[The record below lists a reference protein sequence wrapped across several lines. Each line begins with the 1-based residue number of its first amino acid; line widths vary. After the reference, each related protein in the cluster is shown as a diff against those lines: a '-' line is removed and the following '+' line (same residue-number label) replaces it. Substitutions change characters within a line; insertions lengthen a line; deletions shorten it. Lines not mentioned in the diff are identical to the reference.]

1 MNREIKLRAYNF
13 QDECFDYYDLNTAKG
28 QGRLYNDYEKAD
40 IGEDG
45 EIYCG
50 THSDLHLFT
59 GLKDKN
65 GVEIY
70 KGDIVTSDY
79 GLGNNNLNIDCEI
92 VEWEDF
98 YNYKAN
104 GMISENIKVI
114 GNTYENPELLE
125 EIENE

>member
-1 MNREIKLRAYNF
+1 MNREIKFRVWNGIKVCKVISIDF
-13 QDECFDYYDLNTAKG
+13 NYDF
-28 QGRLYNDYEKAD
+28 Y
-40 IGEDG
+40 EDG
-45 EIYCG
+45 
-50 THSDLHLFT
+50 HSHIHDITNETTFLQYT

-70 KGDIVTSDY
+70 ERDIVTSDY

-104 GMISENIKVI
+104 GMISENIEVI
-114 GNTYENPELLE
+114 GNIYENPELLE

>member
-1 MNREIKLRAYNF
+1 MNREIKFRVW
-13 QDECFDYYDLNTAKG
+13 DRED
-28 QGRLYNDYEKAD
+28 NDMKYISSFLSWRD
-40 IGEDG
+40 IN
-45 EIYCG
+45 
-50 THSDLHLFT
+50 SDNRVVMQFT

-65 GVEIY
+65 GVDIY
-70 KGDIVTSDY
+70 EGDIVTSDY

-104 GMISENIKVI
+104 GMISENIEII
-114 GNTYENPELLE
+114 GNIYENPELLE